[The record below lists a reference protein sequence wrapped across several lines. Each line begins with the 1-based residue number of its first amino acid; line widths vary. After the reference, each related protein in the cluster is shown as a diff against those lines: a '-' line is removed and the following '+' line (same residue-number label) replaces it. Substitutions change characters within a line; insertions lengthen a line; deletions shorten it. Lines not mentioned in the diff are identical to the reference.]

1 MNLEINP
8 QAIEQSFDRI
18 AKELLIENALY
29 INDKVFRFTEI
40 EFYYYNK
47 EFHPDKYTHEHSLR
61 EGQWRFHN
69 QGIDITFNSDD
80 NLQIDGGIL
89 IRGVLLNNKYINGPR
104 KIITAFFEAFG
115 NITDNTNFILK
126 ISEKRDVE
134 IIKTFRQLPNKIEY
148 PIYHKK
154 HYRYITDLEK
164 IDIPN
169 NIKESILK
177 DCYTL

>member
-1 MNLEINP
+1 MNLEVNP

-40 EFYYYNK
+40 EFYYYNE
-47 EFHPDKYTHEHSLR
+47 EFHPDKYTHEHSLK

-89 IRGVLLNNKYINGPR
+89 IRGVLLDKKYINGPR

-126 ISEKRDVE
+126 SSEKRDVE

-148 PIYHKK
+148 PIYHEK
-154 HYRYITDLEK
+154 HYRYIAEIEK
-164 IDIPN
+164 VKISSS
-169 NIKESILK
+169 IKDAILK
-177 DCYTL
+177 DYQNL